1 MRGTGA
7 TLQKLPVD
15 SRSGGGG
22 SSRVAGDAI
31 VVSSQLGKGKT
42 LGPFRANQAN
52 EGAYIKV
59 TGART

>member
-22 SSRVAGDAI
+22 SRVAGDAI

-52 EGAYIKV
+52 EGAYING